1 MKGRLILALG
11 IALLLPGILAL
22 ATALWQ
28 GPGSWALSQK
38 AFWGTPIAN
47 FVFWIGLAHA
57 GTFFSAV
64 LLVLGARFGRRVA
77 LIAEIS
83 TIASLFVAATY
94 PLVHMGIPQRF
105 YAMIPLGNSRH
116 FYVNA
121 ESPLVWDF
129 AAIFVYAAMST
140 LYLGVHLLS
149 AKNPAIEK
157 FRKPFAWILFPLV
170 LWVHTIVSMDF
181 AVTFVPEWRGG
192 YFPMFFIFGA
202 LYSGVSLVVIL
213 LEALG
218 KRVRRVEDLLLC
230 FSWAMLAFWIW
241 EAVFKGVWHGE
252 VLTFGFLVVQLLWL
266 PKVRENAAARVAV
279 SLSALFALWME
290 RLELVS
296 PASPEWTW
304 VDFGFAAFGIGF
316 FIVAFNAL
324 FFSLKRFFPKAFG
337 DLAGESSMREVPFA
351 AKPFAVSAVCGVLA
365 AGTFAVY
372 FVRNAPEFPTMR
384 LLPIL
389 FPLAALTCGI
399 ALFFLMACELWG
411 KRRTV
416 SFAGV
421 ALFLLCALGGGVF
434 RGTDVDYVEAF
445 PEIRDE
451 KSFDAASGDF
461 AGELWSARCA
471 ACHGKSG
478 EFNRKF
484 VHAYYPLPQKLS
496 LSRIDTIGAD
506 SLAKVILQGRGYMR
520 PFSGRVSED
529 EARKLAEYLKLLA
542 TRKESA
548 LP

>member
-1 MKGRLILALG
+1 MKNRFVLALG
-11 IALLLPGILAL
+11 ISLLLPGIFAL
-22 ATALWQ
+22 VTALVQ

-64 LLVLGARFGRRVA
+64 LLVLGVRFGRRVA

-94 PLVHMGIPQRF
+94 PLVHMGVPQRF

-140 LYLGVHLLS
+140 LYLSVHLLS
-149 AKNPAIEK
+149 AKNPAVEK

-202 LYSGVSLVVIL
+202 LYSGVSLVIIL

-218 KRVRRVEDLLLC
+218 KRVRRVEELFLC
-230 FSWAMLAFWIW
+230 FSWAMLVFWIW

-252 VLTFGFLVVQLLWL
+252 VLTFGFLAVQLLWL
-266 PKVRENAAARVAV
+266 PQVRENAKARVAV
-279 SLSALFALWME
+279 ALSALFALWLE
-290 RLELVS
+290 RVELVS
-296 PASPEWTW
+296 PASPEWAW
-304 VDFGFAAFGIGF
+304 VDFGFAAFGVGF
-316 FIVAFNAL
+316 FIVAFYAL
-324 FFSLKRFFPKAFG
+324 FFCLKRLFPKAFG
-337 DLAGESSMREVPFA
+337 DLTGESSTREVPLA
-351 AKPFAVSAVCGVLA
+351 AKPFAVSVVCGVLV

-372 FVRNAPEFPTMR
+372 FIRNAPDFPPIR
-384 LLPIL
+384 LLPVL
-389 FPLAALTCGI
+389 FPLAALICGI
-399 ALFFLMACELWG
+399 ALFLLMACELWG
-411 KRRTV
+411 TRRAL

-421 ALFLLCALGGGVF
+421 ALFFLGAVGGGVF

-451 KSFDAASGDF
+451 KSLDAASGDF
-461 AGELWSARCA
+461 AGELWNARCA
-471 ACHGKSG
+471 ACHGKNG

-496 LSRIDTIGAD
+496 LARIDSLGMD
-506 SLAKVILQGRGYMR
+506 SLAKVILHGRGYMQ
-520 PFSGRVSED
+520 PFFGRVSEE
-529 EARKLAEYLKLLA
+529 EARKLADYLKLLA
-542 TRKESA
+542 MRKESA